1 MKYIKQALDRSTGEL
16 VTVCLGEW
24 RTITEVAEAFGIG
37 SRRFRTVLRRLDFLQ
52 LEYVGKDWRHRLA
65 PWVTD
70 QGWGK
75 RLRREQ
81 DGRSTPFDVVS
92 PEAQDW
98 IGERLQ
104 EALVQMEAEV
114 SPEVAVAV
122 ASLGDFRAARNAYRA
137 KLTDG
142 KEMSVEEMVRWLSD
156 FYPKLSQPEIATAL
170 HVTQQLVSRYQDQ
183 RSKSLK
189 YALEKRGSRPG
200 PIAAAALRAAFSH
213 PA

>member
-1 MKYIKQALDRSTGEL
+1 MEYTKQTLDRSTGEL
-16 VTVCLGEW
+16 VTVSIGEW
-24 RTITEVAEAFGIG
+24 KTITEVADTFGIG
-37 SRRFRTVLRRLDFLQ
+37 SRKFRAVLRRLDFLQ
-52 LEYVGKDWRHRLA
+52 LEYVGKDWRHRLM

-75 RLRREQ
+75 RLRRDQ

-92 PEAQDW
+92 PEAQEW
-98 IGERLQ
+98 IRERLPS
-104 EALVQMEAEV
+104 ALAEMEAEV
-114 SPEVAVAV
+114 SPEAAAAVA
-122 ASLGDFRAARNAYRA
+122 ALDDFRTTRNEYRA
-137 KLTDG
+137 KLNDG

-189 YALEKRGSRPG
+189 YALEKRGSEPG
-200 PIAAAALRAAFSH
+200 PIAAAALRTAFSRS
-213 PA
+213 A

>member
-1 MKYIKQALDRSTGEL
+1 MEYTKQTLDRSTGEL
-16 VTVCLGEW
+16 VTASMGEW
-24 RTITEVAEAFGIG
+24 KTISEVAESFGVG
-37 SRRFRTVLRRLDFLQ
+37 SRKFRTVLRRMAFLQ

-65 PWVTD
+65 RWVTE

-81 DGRSTPFDVVS
+81 NGRSTPFDVVS

-98 IGERLQ
+98 IGDRLQ
-104 EALVQMEAEV
+104 VALAELEAEV
-114 SPEVAVAV
+114 SPDAVA
-122 ASLGDFRAARNAYRA
+122 ASAALNDFRTARNEYRA

-142 KEMSVEEMVRWLSD
+142 KEMSVEEMVGWLSD
-156 FYPKLSQPEIATAL
+156 FYPNLSQPEIATAL

-183 RSKSLK
+183 RSKYLK
-189 YALEKRGSRPG
+189 SALAKRGSKPG
-200 PIAAAALRAAFSH
+200 PIAAAALRSAFSR